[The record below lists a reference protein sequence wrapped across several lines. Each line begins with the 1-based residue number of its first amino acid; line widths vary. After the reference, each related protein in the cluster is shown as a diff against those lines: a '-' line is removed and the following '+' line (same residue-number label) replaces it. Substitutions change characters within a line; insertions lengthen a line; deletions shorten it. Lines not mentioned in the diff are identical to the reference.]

1 MLVYSGSVVAG
12 VTGFLQELSTK
23 TQEFHD
29 ACTGDRLSGMRAI
42 SALGDMMVSL
52 ADMVSTLGGL
62 ANGEDIRD
70 GKKVA
75 ERIEVIDL

>member
-1 MLVYSGSVVAG
+1 
-12 VTGFLQELSTK
+12 
-23 TQEFHD
+23 
-29 ACTGDRLSGMRAI
+29 MRAV
-42 SALGDMMVSL
+42 SALGDIMLSL